1 MGDSLMTHQTL
12 AMIFVLKSRLVIDGQ
27 ICLEYC
33 LAMGYAM
40 RGVVI
45 DDWRKA
51 CDYLWRGE
59 ADVLVVADARSL
71 DPDRAPRVEVV
82 AHHVSRP
89 ARADVPTGHRVG
101 KHRAKGTNERSRM
114 VKRTAAK

>member
-1 MGDSLMTHQTL
+1 MTHQEL
-12 AMIFVLKSRLVIDGQ
+12 VKAMIFVLRSRIVIDGQ
-27 ICLEYC
+27 ICLNYC
-33 LAMGYAM
+33 LAMGYDM

-51 CDYLWRGE
+51 CDYLWRRE

-82 AHHVSRP
+82 AHHYSRP
-89 ARADVPTGHRVG
+89 PRPDVPTGHRIG
-101 KHRAKGTNERSRM
+101 KHRKNQRAERAQV
-114 VKRTAAK
+114 VKRTAAG